1 LNKNSQH
8 SSNKEVREKNNSER
22 VQNRVQK
29 TEIYPQLEQIITA
42 WPELPEQVKNTIIEL
57 VQSHKVES
65 K

>member
-1 LNKNSQH
+1 MNKNSQH